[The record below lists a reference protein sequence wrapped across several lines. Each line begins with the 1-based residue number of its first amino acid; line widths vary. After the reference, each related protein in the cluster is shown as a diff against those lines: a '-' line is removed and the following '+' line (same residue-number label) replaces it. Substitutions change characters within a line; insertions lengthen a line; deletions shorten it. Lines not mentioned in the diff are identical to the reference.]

1 MSKEIIIVYQDC
13 FMCGSRE
20 NWSEKAKHVADEAEK
35 AGIPYRKLS
44 FATCEGQDHC
54 AKAIENGVKTMPFYT
69 DGKIYASDIETLIQ
83 AESRAQNEQGEA
95 EPQTAKIKVT
105 KRKKSTKEPEDG
117 AISDN

>member
-20 NWSEKAKHVADEAEK
+20 TWSEKAKHVADEAEK

-69 DGKIYASDIETLIQ
+69 DGKIYTSNIETLIQ
-83 AESRAQNEQGEA
+83 AES

-117 AISDN
+117 ADSDN

>member
-83 AESRAQNEQGEA
+83 AESQ
-95 EPQTAKIKVT
+95 PQTAKIKVT

-117 AISDN
+117 LISDN